1 MEAFL
6 TFLSVVGTVGILSF
20 IAKWATSVAQ
30 PHVDAALEK
39 KKIEKQ
45 VRDAEEAAAK
55 EADAER
61 KRIEKE
67 KWERGLKAPVDQAND
82 IITGD

>member
-6 TFLSVVGTVGILSF
+6 TFLSVIGTVGILSF

-45 VRDAEEAAAK
+45 VRDAEEALAK
-55 EADAER
+55 QADAER
-61 KRIEKE
+61 LRIEKE
-67 KWERGLKAPVDQAND
+67 KRERELRTPVDQAND
-82 IITGD
+82 IIKGD

>member
-61 KRIEKE
+61 LRIEKE
-67 KWERGLKAPVDQAND
+67 RRERELKTPVDQAND
-82 IITGD
+82 IIKGD